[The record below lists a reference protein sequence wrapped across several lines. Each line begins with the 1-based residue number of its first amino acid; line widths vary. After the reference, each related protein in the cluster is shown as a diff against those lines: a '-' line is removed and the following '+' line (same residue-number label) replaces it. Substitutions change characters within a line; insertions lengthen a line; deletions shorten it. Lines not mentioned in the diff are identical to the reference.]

1 MPAGDHVN
9 QATSTERLTRMLS
22 ATPVSRR
29 SELMDATWFNAVAGT
44 LIDETTRRQTLGGLL
59 GGAITALGIGR
70 SWETTAR
77 EKRKKKSCHKHK
89 QGRQVEQGKKH
100 KKRKSCQNRDTPLA
114 SDPAPTLS
122 PICPAPN
129 NAIYIFQRQVGSQG
143 TGNGEFKLPYGVAVA
158 PDGTLYVVDNG
169 NERIQHFSAAGTFL
183 NAWESAFDFPT
194 GIAVSP
200 IDGTVY
206 VCDSGND
213 RMQRFDADGNWISLW
228 GSFGNGNSQFHGL
241 KDVAVGGDGDVYV
254 VDPGNRRIQRF
265 TAGGVFQNAWGVAG
279 DDDGE
284 FNPPE
289 SIAVAPDGT
298 VYVADAG
305 NHRIQRFTG
314 TGVFMAKWGSKGT
327 GNGQFNS
334 PERIDVAADG
344 TVYVIDKDNFRI
356 QRFSVTGAF
365 LSAWGS
371 ESGGQFDD
379 IQGIAVGPDCAVF
392 VTDRTNHRVQ
402 VFQPFA

>member
-1 MPAGDHVN
+1 
-9 QATSTERLTRMLS
+9 
-22 ATPVSRR
+22 
-29 SELMDATWFNAVAGT
+29 MDAKWFDTIAT
-44 LIDETTRRQTLGGLL
+44 DLFDDTTRRQTLGVLM
-59 GGAITALGIGR
+59 GGTIAALCTGA
-70 SWETTAR
+70 SWGEAAAR
-77 EKRKKKSCHKHK
+77 KKRKKCQKRN
-89 QGRQVEQGKKH
+89 QGKTVEQGKKH
-100 KKRKSCQNRDTPLA
+100 RKRKSCAKRDTPLP
-114 SDPAPTLS
+114 SEPAPTLN
-122 PICPAPN
+122 PICPAPS
-129 NAIYIFQRQVGSQG
+129 NATYVFQRQVGSEG
-143 TGNGEFKLPYGVAVA
+143 TGAGEFDLPHGVAVA

-169 NERIQHFSAAGTFL
+169 NERIQRFSATGAFL
-183 NAWESAFDFPT
+183 TSWESAFDFPT

-213 RMQRFDADGNWISLW
+213 RMQRFDADGNWIALW

-241 KDVAVGGDGDVYV
+241 KDVAVSPNGDVFV
-254 VDPGNRRIQRF
+254 VDSGNRRIQRF

-289 SIAVAPDGT
+289 GIAVAPDGT

-314 TGVFMAKWGSKGT
+314 AGVFMAKWGSEGA
-327 GNGQFNS
+327 GNGQFDS
-334 PERIDVAADG
+334 PSRIDVAADG
-344 TVYVIDKDNFRI
+344 TVYVIDKDNLRI
-356 QRFSVTGAF
+356 QRFSATGVF

-379 IQGIAVGPDCAVF
+379 IQGIAIGPGCAVF
-392 VTDRTNHRVQ
+392 VTDRASHRVQ